1 MRLTPDAGKRAAD
14 PPCKVRLCAPDDSHR
29 PLVYRAVDFVE
40 EQASAP
46 SDLQSIFEEVE
57 FLAFR
62 RRVFEANTMYDE
74 IMRRGKFTEA
84 EA

>member
-1 MRLTPDAGKRAAD
+1 MLAQRAWLPGIAAKG
-14 PPCKVRLCAPDDSHR
+14 PPSSWDMSERMTT
-29 PLVYRAVDFVE
+29 DFVE

-74 IMRRGKFTEA
+74 IMRRGKFAEA

>member
-1 MRLTPDAGKRAAD
+1 M
-14 PPCKVRLCAPDDSHR
+14 
-29 PLVYRAVDFVE
+29 DFVE

>member
-1 MRLTPDAGKRAAD
+1 VQHIQLARSVCALLTTATG
-14 PPCKVRLCAPDDSHR
+14 RLC
-29 PLVYRAVDFVE
+29 RAVDFVE

-74 IMRRGKFTEA
+74 IMRRGKFAEA

>member
-1 MRLTPDAGKRAAD
+1 M
-14 PPCKVRLCAPDDSHR
+14 
-29 PLVYRAVDFVE
+29 E

-74 IMRRGKFTEA
+74 IMRRGKFAEA